1 MKADKVKEL
10 LLGVLKKNGGVVCK
24 ACESVNISR
33 MQYYR
38 WLKEDAEFADK
49 VKEVEESMIDF
60 VESKLMTLIN
70 DGDTTATI
78 FYLKT
83 KGKNRGYVEKVQLDG
98 NLNTDVKISYVQAR
112 NKFASKEDEVEL

>member
-1 MKADKVKEL
+1 MKTDKVKEL
-10 LLGVLKKNGGVVCK
+10 LLGVLKKNGGVICK

-98 NLNTDVKISYVQAR
+98 NLNTDVKISYIQAR